1 MANILGRYI
10 NGNEFVTIYDDG
22 TKIRETEDDEFR
34 PAYAENMDIKICNRC
49 SQGCGYCHEGSTPDG
64 EIPDLNDVFINTLHP
79 YQEVAL
85 GGGNVLEHPD
95 LLNFLYRLKDQ
106 KVITNIT
113 LNQNHFISNIETV
126 RFLIS
131 QKLIHGLGISL
142 TDPNP
147 QFVEIVKQFPN
158 AVIHVIN
165 GIVRV
170 SDLKKLANKNLK
182 VLILGYK
189 EIRRGETFLL
199 NHLPSNFYNRDKL
212 KELLT
217 TIIEEGWF
225 KVVSFD
231 NLAIEQLNVKNL
243 LSEDEWNEFYA
254 GDDGTVT
261 YYIDMVKKQFAV
273 SSTAPMEERYPL
285 LDSVDEMFRLIQSR
299 RKTNEPTN

>member
-1 MANILGRYI
+1 MSNVIGRYI

-49 SQGCGYCHEGSTPDG
+49 SQGCAYCHEGSIPDG
-64 EIPDLNDVFINTLHP
+64 EIPDLNDAFINTLHP

-85 GGGNVLEHPD
+85 GGGNILEHPD
-95 LLNFLYRLKDQ
+95 LLNFLYRLKHQ
-106 KVITNIT
+106 KIITNIT
-113 LNQNHFISNIETV
+113 LNQNHFMSNIETV

-212 KELLT
+212 KELLP

-231 NLAIEQLNVKNL
+231 NLAIEQLDVKNL

-273 SSTAPMEERYPL
+273 SSTSPMEERYPL

>member
-22 TKIRETEDDEFR
+22 TKIRETEDNEFR

-49 SQGCGYCHEGSTPDG
+49 SQGCAYCHEGSIPDG
-64 EIPDLNDVFINTLHP
+64 EIPDLNDAFINTLHP

-113 LNQNHFISNIETV
+113 LNQNHFMSNIEIV

-147 QFVEIVKQFPN
+147 QFIEIVKQFPN

-182 VLILGYK
+182 ILILGYK

-212 KELLT
+212 KELLP

-231 NLAIEQLNVKNL
+231 NLAIEQLSVKNL

-285 LDSVDEMFRLIQSR
+285 LDSVDEMFKVIQSR
-299 RKTNEPTN
+299 RKINEPIN

>member
-49 SQGCGYCHEGSTPDG
+49 SQGCAYCHEGSTPEG
-64 EIPDLNDVFINTLHP
+64 EIPDLNDAFINTLHP

-95 LLNFLYRLKDQ
+95 LLNLLYRLKDQ

-113 LNQNHFISNIETV
+113 LNQNHFMSNIETV

-147 QFVEIVKQFPN
+147 QFIEIVKQFPN

-170 SDLKKLANKNLK
+170 SQLRRLANKDLK
-182 VLILGYK
+182 ILILGYK

-199 NHLPSNFYNRDKL
+199 DHLPSNLYNRDKL
-212 KELLT
+212 KEVLP
-217 TIIEEGWF
+217 TIIKEGWF

-285 LDSVDEMFRLIQSR
+285 LDSVDEMFKVIQSR
-299 RKTNEPTN
+299 RKINEPIN

>member
-1 MANILGRYI
+1 MTNILGRYI

-49 SQGCGYCHEGSTPDG
+49 SQGCLYCHEGSTPDG
-64 EIPDLNDVFINTLHP
+64 EIADLNQDFVNTLHP

-85 GGGNVLEHPD
+85 GGGNILEHHD
-95 LLNFLYRLKDQ
+95 LLNFLHRLKDQ

-113 LNQNHFISNIETV
+113 LNQNHFMSNIETV

-147 QFVEIVKQFPN
+147 QFIGVVKHFPN

-170 SDLKKLANKNLK
+170 SDLKKLANKDLK

-199 NHLPSNFYNRDKL
+199 DHLPSNFYRRDAL
-212 KELLT
+212 REALPV
-217 TIIEEGWF
+217 IIKDGWF

-254 GDDGTVT
+254 GDDGSVT

-285 LDSVDEMFRLIQSR
+285 MDNVDDMFKFIQE
-299 RKTNEPTN
+299 KKKETK

>member
-1 MANILGRYI
+1 MPKILGKYI

-49 SQGCGYCHEGSTPDG
+49 SQGCAFCHEGSTPDG
-64 EIPDLNDVFINTLHP
+64 EIPDLNDAFINTLHP

-113 LNQNHFISNIETV
+113 LNQNHFMSNIETV
-126 RFLIS
+126 RSLIN
-131 QKLIHGLGISL
+131 QKLIYGLGISL

-147 QFVEIVKQFPN
+147 QFIETVKQFPN

-165 GIVRV
+165 GVVRV
-170 SDLKKLANKNLK
+170 GDLKKLANKDLK
-182 VLILGYK
+182 ILILGYK
-189 EIRRGETFLL
+189 EIRRGKTFLL
-199 NHLPSNFYNRDKL
+199 DHLPSNFYNRDAL
-212 KELLT
+212 REALP
-217 TIIEEGWF
+217 IIVKDGWF
-225 KVVSFD
+225 NVVSFD
-231 NLAIEQLNVKNL
+231 NLAIEQLNVKSL
-243 LSEDEWNEFYA
+243 LSEDKWNEFYA
-254 GDDGTVT
+254 GDDGTIT

-273 SSTAPMEERYPL
+273 SSTSPMDERYPL
-285 LDSVDEMFRLIQSR
+285 LDSVDEMFRVIQEKKQLTR
-299 RKTNEPTN
+299 V

>member
-22 TKIRETEDDEFR
+22 TKIRETEDDEFL

-49 SQGCGYCHEGSTPDG
+49 SQSCAYCHEGSTPDG
-64 EIPDLNDVFINTLHP
+64 EIPDLNDAFINTLHP

-113 LNQNHFISNIETV
+113 LNQNHFMSNIETV

-147 QFVEIVKQFPN
+147 QFIEIVKQFPN

-170 SDLKKLANKNLK
+170 SDLKKLANKDLK

-199 NHLPSNFYNRDKL
+199 DHLPSNFYKRDAL
-212 KELLT
+212 REALPV
-217 TIIEEGWF
+217 IIKDGWF
-225 KVVSFD
+225 NVVSFD

-254 GDDGTVT
+254 GDDGTIT

-285 LDSVDEMFRLIQSR
+285 LDSVDEMFKVIQSR
-299 RKTNEPTN
+299 RKTNEQTN

>member
-1 MANILGRYI
+1 MASILGRYI

-34 PAYAENMDIKICNRC
+34 PAYAENMDIKICNKC
-49 SQGCGYCHEGSTPDG
+49 SQGCAYCHEGSTPDG
-64 EIPDLNDVFINTLHP
+64 EIPDLNDAFINTLHP

-113 LNQNHFISNIETV
+113 LNQNHFMSNIETV

-147 QFVEIVKQFPN
+147 QFIEIVKQFPN

-182 VLILGYK
+182 ILILGYK

-212 KELLT
+212 KELLP

-285 LDSVDEMFRLIQSR
+285 LDSVDEMFKVIQSR
-299 RKTNEPTN
+299 RKINEPIN

>member
-49 SQGCGYCHEGSTPDG
+49 SQGCAYCHEGSTPDG
-64 EIPDLNDVFINTLHP
+64 EIPDLNDAFINTLHP

-95 LLNFLYRLKDQ
+95 LLNLLYRLKDQ

-113 LNQNHFISNIETV
+113 LNQNHFMSNIETV

-147 QFVEIVKQFPN
+147 QFIEIVKQFPN

-182 VLILGYK
+182 ILILGYK

-212 KELLT
+212 KELLP

-231 NLAIEQLNVKNL
+231 NLAIEQLSVKNL

-285 LDSVDEMFRLIQSR
+285 LDSVDEMFKVIQAR
-299 RKTNEPTN
+299 RKINEPIN